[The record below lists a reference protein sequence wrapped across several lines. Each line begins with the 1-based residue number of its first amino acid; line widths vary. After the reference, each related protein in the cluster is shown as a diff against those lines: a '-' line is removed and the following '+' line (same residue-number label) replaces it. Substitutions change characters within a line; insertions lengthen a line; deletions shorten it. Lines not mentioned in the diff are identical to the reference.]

1 MSVVL
6 RNWARRPPVLSGYP
20 PSPRRG
26 PLVTPEMC
34 PHFLL
39 MSMASPQHQKG
50 PLPPLQIRPIPRIFF
65 PPKTVSFFTLGDLRT
80 LLGYHSLISGSYR
93 GPFARWLPRPLPERA
108 FDDDATAK
116 QTTTNEYFCIN
127 LISSRAFSGSKEGR
141 IRSMDGSLLEQPF
154 CIKTRSL
161 GRRKE
166 GRTGAWKQRSRS
178 ALLMNES

>member
-39 MSMASPQHQKG
+39 MSMASLQHQKG

-93 GPFARWLPRPLPERA
+93 GPFARWLSPASRKGIRRRDGEA
-108 FDDDATAK
+108 DDD
-116 QTTTNEYFCIN
+116 QRILLHQFNQ
-127 LISSRAFSGSKEGR
+127 LEG
-141 IRSMDGSLLEQPF
+141 F
-154 CIKTRSL
+154 
-161 GRRKE
+161 
-166 GRTGAWKQRSRS
+166 
-178 ALLMNES
+178 